1 MTTKEYLK
9 QIELLDCKIK
19 HKEAQLREL
28 EARIMQAGGV
38 NYGRERVQSSP
49 KGDKMAEDVIRMID
63 LQEQIGAERAAYFK
77 KKQEIVNR
85 IHRMDEAA
93 YIDVL
98 IKRYVELKG
107 FEVIAEEMH
116 YSISYTYELHRKA
129 LHAFALLKA

>member
-49 KGDKMAEDVIRMID
+49 KGDKMAEDVIRMVE
-63 LQEQIGAERAAYFK
+63 LEEQISAERAEYFE
-77 KKQEIVNR
+77 KKQQIINLIYQLE
-85 IHRMDEAA
+85 DAA

-98 IKRYVELKG
+98 IKRYVDGKS
-107 FEVIAEEMH
+107 FEAIALDIH
-116 YSISYTYELHRKA
+116 YSVGHVYRLHNHA
-129 LHAFALLKA
+129 LQALEHESK

>member
-38 NYGRERVQSSP
+38 NYGRERMQSSP

-63 LQEQIGAERAAYFK
+63 LQEQISAEWAAYFK

-85 IHRMDEAA
+85 IYRMDEAA

-129 LHAFALLKA
+129 LHAFALLRA

>member
-9 QIELLDCKIK
+9 QIKVLDHKIK
-19 HKEAQLREL
+19 HKENQLAEL
-28 EARIMQAGGV
+28 RARIMQAGGV

-63 LQEQIGAERAAYFK
+63 LQEQISAERAAYFK

-129 LHAFALLKA
+129 LHAFALLRA

>member
-38 NYGRERVQSSP
+38 NYGRERMQSSP

-63 LQEQIGAERAAYFK
+63 LQEQISAEWAAYFK

-85 IHRMDEAA
+85 IYRMDEDA

-129 LHAFALLKA
+129 LHAFALLRA

>member
-9 QIELLDCKIK
+9 QIKVLDHKIK
-19 HKEAQLREL
+19 HKENQLAEL
-28 EARIMQAGGV
+28 RARIMQAGGV

-49 KGDKMAEDVIRMID
+49 KGDKMAEDVIRMIE
-63 LQEQIGAERAAYFK
+63 LEEQISAERAAYFK

-129 LHAFALLKA
+129 LHAFALLRA

>member
-1 MTTKEYLK
+1 
-9 QIELLDCKIK
+9 
-19 HKEAQLREL
+19 
-28 EARIMQAGGV
+28 MQAGGV

-63 LQEQIGAERAAYFK
+63 LQEQINAERAAYFK

-129 LHAFALLKA
+129 LHAFALLRA

>member
-28 EARIMQAGGV
+28 EARIMQAGGMD
-38 NYGRERVQSSP
+38 YEHERVSTSP
-49 KGDKMAEDVIRMID
+49 KGDRLADDVIRMVE
-63 LQEQIGAERAAYFK
+63 LKEQISAERAAYFK

>member
-63 LQEQIGAERAAYFK
+63 LQEQISAERAAYFK

-116 YSISYTYELHRKA
+116 YSISYTFCKSKTSRQFK
-129 LHAFALLKA
+129 LL

>member
-1 MTTKEYLK
+1 MTKKEDLK

-49 KGDKMAEDVIRMID
+49 KGDKMAEDVISMID
-63 LQEQIGAERAAYFK
+63 LQEQISAERAEYFE
-77 KKQEIVNR
+77 KKQQIINLIYQLE
-85 IHRMDEAA
+85 DAA

-129 LHAFALLKA
+129 LHAFALLIA